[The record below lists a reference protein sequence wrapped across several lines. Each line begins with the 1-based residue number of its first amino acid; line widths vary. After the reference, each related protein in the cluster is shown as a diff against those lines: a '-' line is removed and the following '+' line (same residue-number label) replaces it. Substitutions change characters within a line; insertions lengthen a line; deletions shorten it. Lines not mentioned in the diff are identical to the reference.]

1 MPRKARG
8 PNGETLPP
16 GLYWDGKY
24 FRIRPLPGYPRER
37 AGKHKGRALQLL
49 KQRRAAIQSG
59 TARTNRQLR
68 ANTLDALAGL
78 WKRDKADKDMRS
90 LERAYGQY
98 QQHISPRLGKRE
110 PDSVR
115 PREVLAVLWDAYE
128 RDEGKRRALGKLGA
142 KSVHNLKATLSSI
155 YSFGVFEELVEMNV
169 CRAVPK
175 DKLPKRGKP
184 RRKVYTDV
192 EAPLLMNHVRDDQP
206 EWRIFYCL
214 QGLAGMRPGAAAGR
228 RWSDLDWNTPVL
240 PSLRVWSKYQD
251 LPLKTSKGDDTK
263 ERTVPV
269 HPDLGRVLRRWKLHG
284 FAQRYGRPPRPDD
297 FICPDARTMQALTP
311 GRTSKA
317 PDTDCPAVGIPDKGN
332 HALRRYFI
340 TYARRGGARKD
351 MLERVTHNASGDIL
365 DVYTDPDGI
374 WPALCEAVL
383 CLNVE
388 WPRDNVVQLPLAASV
403 GWDKLTDKLGHETEK
418 RSEGDGLLAP
428 AVGLEPTTKR
438 LTVARSTN

>member
-1 MPRKARG
+1 MPRKAKG

-49 KQRRAAIQSG
+49 EERRAQIQSG

-68 ANTLDALAGL
+68 ANTLDALAAL

-128 RDEGKRRALGKLGA
+128 RDEQKRRALNKLGA

-155 YSFGVFEELVEMNV
+155 YSFGVFEELVETNV

-184 RRKVYTDV
+184 RRKGQNKRRQSKRRPRKRRRKQQRKRAKTKRRRMP
-192 EAPLLMNHVRDDQP
+192 APLN
-206 EWRIFYCL
+206 IS
-214 QGLAGMRPGAAAGR
+214 GAACETLSTGASSLLCR
-228 RWSDLDWNTPVL
+228 ERVAPV
-240 PSLRVWSKYQD
+240 
-251 LPLKTSKGDDTK
+251 
-263 ERTVPV
+263 
-269 HPDLGRVLRRWKLHG
+269 
-284 FAQRYGRPPRPDD
+284 
-297 FICPDARTMQALTP
+297 
-311 GRTSKA
+311 
-317 PDTDCPAVGIPDKGN
+317 
-332 HALRRYFI
+332 
-340 TYARRGGARKD
+340 ARRMTCLESTSTYYVRKS
-351 MLERVTHNASGDIL
+351 ASSR
-365 DVYTDPDGI
+365 YWT
-374 WPALCEAVL
+374 
-383 CLNVE
+383 
-388 WPRDNVVQLPLAASV
+388 
-403 GWDKLTDKLGHETEK
+403 
-418 RSEGDGLLAP
+418 
-428 AVGLEPTTKR
+428 
-438 LTVARSTN
+438 